1 MASYNRV
8 ILMGRVGTDPE
19 SKDVNG
25 KTMIRFRLATSNV
38 QFNPQE
44 NRYETIGTDWHT
56 IIMWGERAERASQS
70 IKKGDLV
77 LVEGQ
82 LRTREWTTQDG
93 QKRVSVEVVADTY
106 RKIMSGRGAS
116 QQEVQEE
123 AMEHPFEMSGED
135 TDYID
140 PVLRNNLS
148 SDDLPEGSTEDDL
161 PF

>member
-106 RKIMSGRGAS
+106 RKIISGRGVS
-116 QQEVQEE
+116 QQEVQQE

-140 PVLRNNLS
+140 PALRNNLS
-148 SDDLPEGSTEDDL
+148 SNDLPEGSTEDDL